1 MGKELYAEV
10 LLLEMWGDAVLKTLM
25 NFVTIFVLFSLHLS
39 PSWGWGMLQCWA
51 PSPKA
56 GNTGK
61 ITSAGAQMDVAQE
74 EWSQWG
80 GFISSDPHS
89 LSLHR
94 RNFSIP
100 KSFSWSSSSSEGLC
114 ASFSMS
120 KAAMVQQQ
128 LSSLPCRSRLGAPH
142 VPWVPWNLQKRCL
155 RTHSRADG
163 LLGADLMGTHQ
174 PTHPLPCQAAQVPSA
189 KAVSA
194 AWGCLLFV
202 FQQVSIALAPGADV
216 PIGGHWILA
225 CIV

>member
-61 ITSAGAQMDVAQE
+61 ITNAGAQMNVPQE

-94 RNFSIP
+94 RKFPRFFQFLRVFPEAAVPLKGCKGCVPLFPWVNQLWFSN
-100 KSFSWSSSSSEGLC
+100 
-114 ASFSMS
+114 
-120 KAAMVQQQ
+120 
-128 LSSLPCRSRLGAPH
+128 SSLHWLVGAGWELHTSRVL
-142 VPWVPWNLQKRCL
+142 WNLQKRCL

-163 LLGADLMGTHQ
+163 LVGADLMGTHQ

-189 KAVSA
+189 KAGSA

-202 FQQVSIALAPGADV
+202 FQQFSIALAPMQMC
-216 PIGGHWILA
+216 L
-225 CIV
+225 